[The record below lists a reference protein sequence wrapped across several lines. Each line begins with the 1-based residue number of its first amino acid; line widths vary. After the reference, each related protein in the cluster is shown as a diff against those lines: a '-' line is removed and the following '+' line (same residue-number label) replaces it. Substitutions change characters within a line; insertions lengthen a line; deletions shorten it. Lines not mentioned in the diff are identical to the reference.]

1 MYAYSCGLLSFLD
14 LWVNGLHIIQKN
26 FAQFFCI
33 FFFLSPRISSVSG
46 SPNTHMSDFYTFSQ
60 VTEAPSFVFFFS
72 VFHFVLVFLV
82 YVLSSSPIT
91 SSVSN
96 LLLIL
101 YTFYIFPHHVHV
113 SL

>member
-1 MYAYSCGLLSFLD
+1 MNAYSYGLLSFLD
-14 LWVNGLHIIQKN
+14 LWVNGLHVIQKK

-33 FFFLSPRISSVSG
+33 FFLSPCIFSVSG
-46 SPNTHMSDFYTFSQ
+46 SLNTHMSDFYTFSQ

-72 VFHFVLVFLV
+72 VFHFVLVLLV
-82 YVLSSSPIT
+82 YVLSRSPIT
-91 SSVSN
+91 SSLSN